1 MMILFKFKIKSIG
14 ILIHYYILQNK
25 MHAIFGDIVIPDFR
39 HFDDGLSKN
48 DAQIQGQKPD
58 NFIDSLF
65 NNENIDRK
73 FNEFESDKQ
82 KNEEIH
88 LMKDSK
94 KKIKSMKRKNNPGK
108 EKKIHQQKKQKKMKK
123 CTLITLLTK
132 CLVIMIIQSIQMMK
146 MMNMMKSLF
155 YLIKFLKRI

>member
-1 MMILFKFKIKSIG
+1 MILFKFKIKSIG

-108 EKKIHQQKKQKKMKK
+108 EKKNPSTKNAKKDEEMHIDYVVDKVFGYYDYSEHSNDENDEYDEV
-123 CTLITLLTK
+123 
-132 CLVIMIIQSIQMMK
+132 VILSD
-146 MMNMMKSLF
+146 
-155 YLIKFLKRI
+155 